1 MMHGWIRFT
10 VRYSAAL
17 LDADTA
23 GQGSKG
29 FYFFSFTFF
38 RNILFP
44 LINSL
49 CMLTV
54 MLLK

>member
-29 FYFFSFTFF
+29 FYFFPFTFF
-38 RNILFP
+38 RNIFFP